1 MYVSSPSTS
10 DTVRFQPDHV
20 LGTFHLITEVD
31 AEVVPKPKPIQK
43 SWPRSSNIEY
53 AKSLVMSRSATVH
66 FASSPELDPP
76 VTPKRKPIRRPRAKA
91 PAFETHGPLV
101 LGFAFTIEE
110 LQKRALERLPEYQEL
125 SQQSPLPLMKMI
137 PKAQRLI
144 YDLCDDID
152 HLWPQ
157 AFKGWGMDP
166 DTRGGLHIVGLSHNR
181 DSDRLSMPTREQA
194 EEMRKILGCGEAH
207 WYPDLV
213 PPSKFNYRTS
223 RF

>member
-1 MYVSSPSTS
+1 MDNNLPKK
-10 DTVRFQPDHV
+10 PDHV
-20 LGTFHLITEVD
+20 LGTFHLFTEVD
-31 AEVVPKPKPIQK
+31 AEVVPKPKFIQK
-43 SWPRSSNIEY
+43 SRPKAPAYETHGPLILGFAFSFGELDKR
-53 AKSLVMSRSATVH
+53 ALVMSRSATVH

-91 PAFETHGPLV
+91 PAYETHGPLV

-166 DTRGGLHIVGLSHNR
+166 NTRGGLHIVGLSHNR
-181 DSDRLSMPTREQA
+181 DSDRLSMPTRE
-194 EEMRKILGCGEAH
+194 
-207 WYPDLV
+207 
-213 PPSKFNYRTS
+213 
-223 RF
+223 

>member
-1 MYVSSPSTS
+1 MDNNLPKK
-10 DTVRFQPDHV
+10 PDHV

-43 SWPRSSNIEY
+43 SRPKAPAYEMHGPLILG
-53 AKSLVMSRSATVH
+53 LVMSRSATVH
-66 FASSPELDPP
+66 FASSLERDAP

-91 PAFETHGPLV
+91 PAYETHGPLV

-125 SQQSPLPLMKMI
+125 SQQSLLPLMKMI

-144 YDLCDDID
+144 YDLCDDIA

-166 DTRGGLHIVGLSHNR
+166 NTRGGLHIVGLSHNR
-181 DSDRLSMPTREQA
+181 DADRLSMPTREQA

-207 WYPDLV
+207 WYSDLV

>member
-1 MYVSSPSTS
+1 M
-10 DTVRFQPDHV
+10 
-20 LGTFHLITEVD
+20 
-31 AEVVPKPKPIQK
+31 
-43 SWPRSSNIEY
+43 
-53 AKSLVMSRSATVH
+53 SATVH
-66 FASSPELDPP
+66 FASSPERDAP
-76 VTPKRKPIRRPRAKA
+76 VTSKRKPIRRPRAKA
-91 PAFETHGPLV
+91 PAYETHGPLV

-110 LQKRALERLPEYQEL
+110 LQKRALERLPEYREL

-166 DTRGGLHIVGLSHNR
+166 NTRGGLHIVGLSHNR
-181 DSDRLSMPTREQA
+181 DADRLSMPTREQA
-194 EEMRKILGCGEAH
+194 EEMQKILGCGEAH
-207 WYPDLV
+207 WYSDLV